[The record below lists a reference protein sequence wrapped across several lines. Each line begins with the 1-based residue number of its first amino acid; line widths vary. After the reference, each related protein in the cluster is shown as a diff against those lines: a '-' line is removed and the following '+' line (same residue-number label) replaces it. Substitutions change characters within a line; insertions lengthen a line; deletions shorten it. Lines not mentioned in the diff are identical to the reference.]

1 MKMKSNP
8 EKNPWD
14 DCIITY
20 MNGCFVMVKYMV
32 NVGEKIYQSHGW
44 VMGNVI
50 GIPYIYIYTYY
61 MNQSLDIPQGVEM
74 RVCPE
79 IPKEKKLVKG
89 DSSPIDLEI

>member
-1 MKMKSNP
+1 
-8 EKNPWD
+8 
-14 DCIITY
+14 
-20 MNGCFVMVKYMV
+20 
-32 NVGEKIYQSHGW
+32 
-44 VMGNVI
+44 MGNVI

-61 MNQSLDIPQGVEM
+61 MNQSLDIPHKVEM